1 MAKQTTKSGKLG
13 DMQRL
18 LAALAA
24 NGTDLTF
31 LEASRTRFGELVA
44 KAQEVAKTQ
53 DALTAS
59 KQEASKQLQALMA
72 DAQRLANVLRL
83 SVKQHYGIR
92 AEKLAEFGL
101 QPFRGRAKK
110 VTTPETPGSP
120 GATPTS
126 TPTPTPSPTAPIP
139 AHPVPATP
147 TPTPPHPEPAQ

>member
-101 QPFRGRAKK
+101 QPFRGRTKKAK
-110 VTTPETPGSP
+110 TPETPG
-120 GATPTS
+120 TPAP
-126 TPTPTPSPTAPIP
+126 TPTPTPSPTTPIP
-139 AHPVPATP
+139 AHPVTASP
-147 TPTPPHPEPAQ
+147 TPTPPHTEPAQ